1 MTRSGNTIVL
11 QSTTSG
17 VDIKLNINVSLQTTA
32 DALLGD
38 EKGAVVLL
46 NASTGEIY
54 ALASHPYFDANTLTE
69 NWEQLRQD
77 ADAPMVN
84 RTTQAA
90 YPLGTL
96 VNSLGLATYYNQP
109 QSAADVL
116 PKVASG
122 EDEFCQAA
130 SDAFGEELGGYQGGC
145 EAAALALVQNL
156 DPVVFL
162 DQLEAF
168 GLFDAP
174 DFSLRTIEP
183 DAKPDPAIFVTKPL
197 SVFETRG

>member
-1 MTRSGNTIVL
+1 MNGERYSGTSYDTIWKYQL
-11 QSTTSG
+11 FYNQPPPG

-84 RTTQAA
+84 RTTQRLT
-90 YPLGTL
+90 PW
-96 VNSLGLATYYNQP
+96 
-109 QSAADVL
+109 
-116 PKVASG
+116 
-122 EDEFCQAA
+122 
-130 SDAFGEELGGYQGGC
+130 
-145 EAAALALVQNL
+145 
-156 DPVVFL
+156 
-162 DQLEAF
+162 
-168 GLFDAP
+168 
-174 DFSLRTIEP
+174 EP
-183 DAKPDPAIFVTKPL
+183 W
-197 SVFETRG
+197 